1 MEGIIIGIYI
11 SINILCLAWMVA
23 DKVMRA
29 MDDYPFCSGIDAIR
43 DYVCDNVN
51 NEFVAAIIF
60 FFVGVLFTPAIML
73 DLIVTLIASFIVRP

>member
-11 SINILCLAWMVA
+11 CINILCLAWMVA

-29 MDDYPFCSGIDAIR
+29 MDDYPFCSGIEAIR
-43 DYVCDNVN
+43 DYVCDNVD
-51 NEFVAAIIF
+51 NEFVAAMIF

-73 DLIVTLIASFIVRP
+73 DLVATLIASFIVWP

>member
-11 SINILCLAWMVA
+11 CINILCLAWMVA

-29 MDDYPFCSGIDAIR
+29 MDDYPFCSGIEAIR
-43 DYVCDNVN
+43 DCVCDNVD

-73 DLIVTLIASFIVRP
+73 DLIATLIASFINA

>member
-1 MEGIIIGIYI
+1 MKGIIIGIYI

-43 DYVCDNVN
+43 DYVCDNID

-60 FFVGVLFTPAIML
+60 FFIGVLFTPAIML